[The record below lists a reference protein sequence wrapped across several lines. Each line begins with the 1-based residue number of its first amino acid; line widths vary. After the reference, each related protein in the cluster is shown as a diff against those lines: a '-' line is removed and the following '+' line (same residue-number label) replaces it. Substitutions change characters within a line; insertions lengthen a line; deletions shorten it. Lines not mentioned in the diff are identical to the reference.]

1 MRSGEAG
8 RGPLLYKTP
17 DALCSDDC
25 KSVHLNPNGKWKRHG
40 ICKDCVLYSQE
51 MNEGV
56 LVAAPAQRAVS
67 CLQESAGPA
76 RRGARCQTVSC
87 ATLSSGLCQ
96 AGSAKSLMVSR
107 NKHVTQIGR
116 PASSPTGT
124 SPGVGG
130 CRRVISGVDP
140 GPTEGLLKEQ
150 GSHHQQSW
158 DQLFLCRTQEPHP
171 GGGFFFGRC

>member
-1 MRSGEAG
+1 M
-8 RGPLLYKTP
+8 
-17 DALCSDDC
+17 
-25 KSVHLNPNGKWKRHG
+25 HLNPNGKWKRHG
-40 ICKDCVLYSQE
+40 ICKDCVLYSKE
-51 MNEGV
+51 INEGV
-56 LVAAPAQRAVS
+56 LVAAPAERAMS

-107 NKHVTQIGR
+107 NKRVTQIGR
-116 PASSPTGT
+116 PASFPTGT

-130 CRRVISGVDP
+130 CSRVILGVDP

-150 GSHHQQSW
+150 GFNNKKTDKKAQPEDEVKGWVLYIAKLDNRISE
-158 DQLFLCRTQEPHP
+158 FM
-171 GGGFFFGRC
+171 GRQRKARGTSS

>member
-1 MRSGEAG
+1 M
-8 RGPLLYKTP
+8 
-17 DALCSDDC
+17 LCVQMIVSQC
-25 KSVHLNPNGKWKRHG
+25 ILNPNFGKWKRHG

-56 LVAAPAQRAVS
+56 LVAAPAQPRRVPACGRV
-67 CLQESAGPA
+67 LGQRGEGPDA
-76 RRGARCQTVSC
+76 RPCPAQPSH
-87 ATLSSGLCQ
+87 LELCQ
-96 AGSAKSLMVSR
+96 AGSTKSLMVSR
-107 NKHVTQIGR
+107 NKHVTQVGR
-116 PASSPTGT
+116 PASSPTGA

-158 DQLFLCRTQEPHP
+158 DQLFLCRTQNHILGWIFLE
-171 GGGFFFGRC
+171 RC